1 MATLRPLQNRIVIKQ
16 HETKKAESSILV
28 IPDVVGKEPPTR
40 GEVIAV
46 GPGKYDK
53 GVLIP
58 MVVKVGDSVLF
69 PKGAGAAV
77 VVDGQAYTVL
87 YEDDIMAI
95 VN

>member
-16 HETKKAESSILV
+16 LEVKKAESSILV
-28 IPDVVGKEPPTR
+28 IPDAVGKEPPTQ

-53 GVLIP
+53 GTLIP
-58 MVVKVGDSVLF
+58 MIVKVGDTVLF
-69 PKGAGAAV
+69 PRGAGAPV
-77 VVDGQAYTVL
+77 TVDKQSYTVL

-95 VN
+95 VS